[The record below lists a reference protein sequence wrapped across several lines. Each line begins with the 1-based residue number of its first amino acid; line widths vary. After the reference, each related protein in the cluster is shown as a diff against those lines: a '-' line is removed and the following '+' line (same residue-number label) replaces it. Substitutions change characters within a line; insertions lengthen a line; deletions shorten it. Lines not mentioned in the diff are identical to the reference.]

1 MAPDDGVAAAAAAA
15 RTLRV
20 AAQYI
25 QYRKEREDPA
35 YNTTLAADEFSGESD
50 ISAIDDAE
58 VVALP
63 KEALPAAHRNVSQVM
78 PS

>member
-1 MAPDDGVAAAAAAA
+1 MAPDDGVAAAAAAS

-25 QYRKEREDPA
+25 QYRKEREDPT
-35 YNTTLAADEFSGESD
+35 YNTTLAADEFSDESD
-50 ISAIDDAE
+50 SPIVDE
-58 VVALP
+58 EQVVALP
-63 KEALPAAHRNVSQVM
+63 QKAMPAPGAVSHIM